1 VSPFPYTT
9 IVLGVGAT
17 LGLALA
23 AVWAV
28 LQRRPGAGPAGTG
41 KLSGGGAGATTGRTV
56 LARAASY
63 AALAAVLGVASW
75 LGTPGIALLA
85 MALGGL
91 GLIEWGNLADL
102 PTHHRVA
109 LQAANVAIIAL
120 VATLGTR
127 AAEWIV
133 GGAILAGM
141 VWPVLRPD
149 PSRAMRDLG
158 FAALG
163 TILLPGML
171 AHAVALVVERG
182 PLGAATFVALAVA
195 VAFSDIGAFL
205 VGRRF
210 GRTPLS
216 PLLSP
221 AKTRAGVVGNLLG
234 AGLGVAAFGPVLVTG
249 FGVGFALLLVPIIAL
264 GAVWGDLLESA
275 AKREAGQKDAGRW
288 LPGFGGILDRID
300 SLLITL
306 PLVFWSLRLIDLI
319 GTAR

>member
-1 VSPFPYTT
+1 MSVPDASRT
-9 IVLGVGAT
+9 AT
-17 LGLALA
+17 A
-23 AVWAV
+23 AS
-28 LQRRPGAGPAGTG
+28 RP
-41 KLSGGGAGATTGRTV
+41 SNRTV

-63 AALAAVLGVASW
+63 AGLAAVLGVAAW
-75 LGTPGIALLA
+75 LGTPGIAILA
-85 MALGGL
+85 LVLGALGL
-91 GLIEWGNLADL
+91 VEWSNLAGL
-102 PTHHRVA
+102 PMHHRIA
-109 LQAANVAIIAL
+109 LQLANVAIIVL
-120 VATLGTR
+120 VALLGAR

-133 GGAILAGM
+133 GGVILAGM

-149 PSRAMRDLG
+149 PTRAMRDLG

-171 AHAVALVVERG
+171 AHGVALVVERG
-182 PLGAATFVALAVA
+182 VLGATTFVALAVA
-195 VAFSDIGAFL
+195 VAFSDVGAFL

-221 AKTRAGVVGNLLG
+221 SKTRAGVVGNLLG
-234 AGLGVAAFGPVLVTG
+234 AALGVAVFSPVLVPG
-249 FGVGFALLLVPIIAL
+249 FGLGFVLLLVPIIGL

-306 PLVFWSLRLIDLI
+306 PLVYWALRLVDL
-319 GTAR
+319 ARAPS